1 MNGIRSWMRKN
12 ADVVGIIL
20 VMAALLLLFSLL
32 SDSFFTSSNLMR
44 IMLNVSA
51 IGVMALGECLVIVI
65 GGIDLG
71 VSSVFAL
78 SGVTAGMLISRAG
91 VGVPEA
97 VLAALAAG
105 GLVGAVNGFL
115 VLKTG
120 LTPFIATF
128 GMLSM
133 IRGLAYALSG
143 GYTISVYKRS
153 FTAIGMYNVGDAVP
167 VPVIIFVALAMVFQI
182 TMKKTSYGVRLYA
195 TGGNPAAAAYSG
207 IRTGWIKFSAYVV
220 CGVLA
225 GLAGIMSAAKLGMAA
240 STAGMGYEMDVITAV
255 ILGGVSF
262 NGGVGSAL
270 GVAVGA
276 VVMGIIRN
284 GLLIM
289 NVSAYY
295 QTLIIGLVILL
306 VVSLDAMKEKG
317 LAKLLLTLRRRRRRE
332 GSA

>member
-1 MNGIRSWMRKN
+1 MNRALSWLRKN
-12 ADVVGIIL
+12 SDIAGITL
-20 VMAALLLLFSLL
+20 VLLCLLLFFSLT
-32 SDSFFTSSNLMR
+32 SEAFFTSANLMR

-91 VGVPEA
+91 LGVTEG
-97 VLAALAAG
+97 VLIALAVG
-105 GLVGAVNGFL
+105 GLVGALNGFL
-115 VLKTG
+115 ILKTG

-128 GMLSM
+128 GMLSV
-133 IRGLAYALSG
+133 IRGLAYAMSG
-143 GYTISVYKRS
+143 GYTISVYNRA
-153 FTAIGMYNVGDAVP
+153 FTSIGMYNVWGTVP
-167 VPVIIFVALAMVFQI
+167 VPVLIFIFLTLACQII
-182 TMKKTSYGVRLYA
+182 MKRTTYGVRLYA
-195 TGGNPAAAAYSG
+195 TGGNAPAAAYSG
-207 IRTGWIKFSAYVV
+207 VRTGWVKFSAYVV

-225 GLAGIMSAAKLGMAA
+225 GLAGVMSAAKLGMAA
-240 STAGMGYEMDVITAV
+240 STAGIGYEMDVITAV

-262 NGGVGSAL
+262 KGGVGSAV
-270 GVAVGA
+270 GVALGA

-295 QTLIIGLVILL
+295 QTLIIGLVILT
-306 VVSLDAMKEKG
+306 VVSLDALKEMG
-317 LAKLLLTLRRRRRRE
+317 LTKLLSARRPGRS
-332 GSA
+332 GKGV

>member
-1 MNGIRSWMRKN
+1 MNGITSWMRKN
-12 ADVVGIIL
+12 PDIVGITL
-20 VMAALLLLFSLL
+20 VMLFLLMLFSLL
-32 SDSFFTSSNLMR
+32 SDAFFTSSNLMR

-78 SGVTAGMLISRAG
+78 SGVTAGMLISRVG
-91 VGVPEA
+91 IGVPEA
-97 VLAALAAG
+97 VLIALAVG
-105 GLVGAVNGFL
+105 GLIGAVNGFL
-115 VLKTG
+115 ILKTG

-128 GMLSM
+128 GMLSV

-143 GYTISVYKRS
+143 GYTISVYNRS
-153 FTAIGMYNVGDAVP
+153 FTAIGMHNVGGTVP
-167 VPVIIFVALAMVFQI
+167 VPVIIFIVLTVVFQVF
-182 TMKKTSYGVRLYA
+182 MKKTASGVRLYA

-207 IRTGWIKFSAYVV
+207 IRTGWVKFSAYVI
-220 CGVLA
+220 CGILSGAA
-225 GLAGIMSAAKLGMAA
+225 GVMSAAKLGMAV

-262 NGGVGSAL
+262 KGGVGSAV
-270 GVAVGA
+270 GVAIGA

-295 QTLIIGLVILL
+295 QTLIIGLVILF
-306 VVSLDAMKEKG
+306 VVSLDALREKG
-317 LAKLLLTLRRRRRRE
+317 LARLLVRRRA
-332 GSA
+332 G

>member
-1 MNGIRSWMRKN
+1 MNRALSWLRKN
-12 ADVVGIIL
+12 SDVAGITL
-20 VMAALLLLFSLL
+20 VMLFLLLVFSLA
-32 SDSFFTSSNLMR
+32 SDAFFTSSNLMR

-91 VGVPEA
+91 LGVTEG
-97 VLAALAAG
+97 VLIALAVG
-105 GLVGAVNGFL
+105 GLVGALNGFL
-115 VLKTG
+115 ILKTG

-128 GMLSM
+128 GMLSV
-133 IRGLAYALSG
+133 IRGLAYAMSG
-143 GYTISVYKRS
+143 GYTISVYNRA
-153 FTAIGMYNVGDAVP
+153 FTSIGMYNVWGAVP
-167 VPVIIFVALAMVFQI
+167 VPVLIFLFLTIVFQI
-182 TMKKTSYGVRLYA
+182 LMKRTTYGVRLYA
-195 TGGNPAAAAYSG
+195 TGGNSPAAAYSG
-207 IRTGWIKFSAYVV
+207 VRTGWVKFSAYVV

-225 GLAGIMSAAKLGMAA
+225 GLAGVMSAAKLGMAA
-240 STAGMGYEMDVITAV
+240 STAGIGYEMDVITAV

-262 NGGVGSAL
+262 KGGVGSAV
-270 GVAVGA
+270 GVALGA

-295 QTLIIGLVILL
+295 QTLIIGLVILT
-306 VVSLDAMKEKG
+306 VVSLDSLKEMGLTRLLSARRQGQTGKG
-317 LAKLLLTLRRRRRRE
+317 
-332 GSA
+332 S